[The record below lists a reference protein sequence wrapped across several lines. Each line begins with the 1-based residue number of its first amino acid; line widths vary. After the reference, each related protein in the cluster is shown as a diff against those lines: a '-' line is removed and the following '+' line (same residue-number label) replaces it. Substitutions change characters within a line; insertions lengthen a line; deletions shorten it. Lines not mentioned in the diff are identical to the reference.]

1 MVFANVTGDTQQ
13 EKLESFYVTQADLY
27 DSYRHRMLH
36 GRFPMI
42 NAMPAI
48 KDGIWVDLGGGTG
61 SNLEYFGDNL
71 NYWNKIIV
79 LDLCPSLVET
89 AKKRV
94 ISKGWENFVDV
105 ILGDACDMNDD
116 RLPKDGTVDVVT
128 FSYSLSMIPDWKK
141 AIRNAFRMLKPGNF

>member
-1 MVFANVTGDTQQ
+1 
-13 EKLESFYVTQADLY
+13 
-27 DSYRHRMLH
+27 MLH

-42 NAMPAI
+42 NVMSAI

-71 NYWNKIIV
+71 NHWKKIIV

-89 AKKRV
+89 AMKRV
-94 ISKGWENFVDV
+94 ITKGWESFVDV
-105 ILGDACDMNDD
+105 VLGDACDMHDD

-128 FSYSLSMIPDWKK
+128 FSYSLSMIPDWRA
-141 AIRNAFRMLKPGNF
+141 AIRNAFRMLKPGKYCI